1 MDFLNRIAYSPQ
13 VQEALSEFLPGLRS
27 KADQIFN
34 MFGAKSSDQTPPQ
47 VAYGMYVAPEEQY
60 GLMPVVPDEQ
70 YGNMPIV
77 PPDTIERPK
86 KVFDY
91 PLEYDAAVREQAIRK
106 LTSIPDRS
114 KYGLPKFYGP

>member
-34 MFGAKSSDQTPPQ
+34 MFGAKPSDQTPPQ

-77 PPDTIERPK
+77 PPDTIEGRSK
-86 KVFDY
+86 QFDF
-91 PLEYDAAVREQAIRK
+91 PPEYEAAVREQAIR
-106 LTSIPDRS
+106 DRS
-114 KYGLPKFYGP
+114 YIPSGPSAFYAP